1 MSDRSI
7 LQQVLLH
14 SDGSGESS
22 SGLTPLSLQKLG
34 SDLETLI
41 RIPDQEYSDL
51 TIILDGKQVPIHR
64 CILAARCP
72 GIRKVFSEMGVTG
85 GNRKLELEFST
96 IVEDGKIGYD
106 AFMAVMSYVY
116 SGKME
121 LWLTGIAC
129 YDSTCV
135 HITCR
140 PIIDHVL
147 EVLQLSLLLNL
158 PEVTTVAE
166 QHLIDHLENFQ
177 VDDMLHVYRSTAIS
191 ECSELKSMY
200 LTALASS
207 SLDNLTA
214 EKEFSGA
221 ALQQVRRF
229 PKELRPGMLH
239 LSASQEKQRKRIHR
253 ALDSDDIEL
262 VQLLLDEGKLDLN
275 EACGLHYAAAYCHP
289 RTLAHLLELDIAD
302 VNVRNE
308 RGMTVL
314 HVAAWR
320 RDPLAIAKLVE
331 KGAQLQALTLD
342 NQTALDI
349 SKRLTRKFNL
359 VGEENFKD
367 SLCVSILQ
375 QAERSVAVPNAAAAM
390 LEQPCTEKDLMS
402 KLLYLE
408 NRVALARLLYP
419 READIVMGISHL
431 DSYATSTEILRN
443 SSGSEI
449 TSRKRKSSVELNEE
463 PTKRLAGLVGV
474 TVADQSK
481 ENRLESLIRRCKTLQ
496 KAAEVARKYFPCY
509 SAVIDKYVLDDDYV
523 EPDEDC
529 SVEDQ
534 LVKKKHFAELK
545 GILQDCFSKGKVE
558 EIKKAKK
565 PIEKPIEEQR
575 NPRTPNLPSSSSST
589 SSRGTSGSMISK
601 V

>member
-1 MSDRSI
+1 M
-7 LQQVLLH
+7 
-14 SDGSGESS
+14 
-22 SGLTPLSLQKLG
+22 LS
-34 SDLETLI
+34 
-41 RIPDQEYSDL
+41 
-51 TIILDGKQVPIHR
+51 
-64 CILAARCP
+64 
-72 GIRKVFSEMGVTG
+72 
-85 GNRKLELEFST
+85 
-96 IVEDGKIGYD
+96 
-106 AFMAVMSYVY
+106 
-116 SGKME
+116 
-121 LWLTGIAC
+121 
-129 YDSTCV
+129 
-135 HITCR
+135 
-140 PIIDHVL
+140 
-147 EVLQLSLLLNL
+147 
-158 PEVTTVAE
+158 
-166 QHLIDHLENFQ
+166 
-177 VDDMLHVYRSTAIS
+177 
-191 ECSELKSMY
+191 
-200 LTALASS
+200 
-207 SLDNLTA
+207 
-214 EKEFSGA
+214 
-221 ALQQVRRF
+221 
-229 PKELRPGMLH
+229 
-239 LSASQEKQRKRIHR
+239 
-253 ALDSDDIEL
+253 
-262 VQLLLDEGKLDLN
+262 
-275 EACGLHYAAAYCHP
+275 
-289 RTLAHLLELDIAD
+289 AD